1 MQVDF
6 NKIKEIYGEETLG
19 LIVDNLDNVLN
30 NLKYFESLGFT
41 DSLDIFERSIF
52 SFIDEPSYF
61 KNKLNKLILN
71 LGVDYVNIIENDISI
86 LEELEW

>member
-6 NKIKEIYGEETLG
+6 NKIKEIYGEETLR
-19 LIVDNLDNVLN
+19 LIVYNLDKVLN

-52 SFIDEPSYF
+52 SFIP
-61 KNKLNKLILN
+61 K
-71 LGVDYVNIIENDISI
+71 
-86 LEELEW
+86 

>member
-6 NKIKEIYGEETLG
+6 NKIKEIYGEETLR
-19 LIVDNLDNVLN
+19 LIVYNLDNVLN

-52 SFIDEPSYF
+52 SFIDEPIYF
-61 KNKLNKLILN
+61 KNKLNKLVLN
-71 LGVDYVNIIENDISI
+71 LGIDYVNIIENDISI
-86 LEELEW
+86 LEELE